1 MPAFILLATMLLTAG
16 ATAVGMY
23 LLGPNASEQRTE
35 CVEKMTDALKP
46 NTVEGV
52 REIVTQCKERFPG

>member
-23 LLGPNASEQRTE
+23 LLGPDASEDRAA
-35 CVEKMTDALKP
+35 CVEKMTEALKP
-46 NTVEGV
+46 NSVDGV
-52 REIVTQCKERFPG
+52 KQIVAQCKERFPD

>member
-1 MPAFILLATMLLTAG
+1 MPAFVFLAAMLLTAG

-23 LLGPNASEQRTE
+23 MLGPDATEKRTE

-46 NTVEGV
+46 TSVDGV
-52 REIVTQCKERFPG
+52 KQIVTQCKERFPD